1 MSLAAAEEIVH
12 RNLPI
17 EHRAAAERLWDQLIE
32 QAERLAK
39 E

>member
-1 MSLAAAEEIVH
+1 MSLAAAKEIVH

-17 EHRAAAERLWDQLIE
+17 EQQVAAERLWDQLIE